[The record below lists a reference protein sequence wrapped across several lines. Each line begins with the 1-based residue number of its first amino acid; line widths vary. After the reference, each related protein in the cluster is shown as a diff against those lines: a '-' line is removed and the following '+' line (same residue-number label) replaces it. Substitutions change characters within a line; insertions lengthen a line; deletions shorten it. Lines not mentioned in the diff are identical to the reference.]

1 MVTEETAYLA
11 EYYLGKPL
19 QLSIE
24 LLGTERVCVGDLQMM
39 VSAVWDRGATD
50 WHRDY
55 SSNVL
60 APLEGVQKD
69 MAATGVPYAHYTPRS
84 TASSPQRGTTRPWR
98 SPITTPGRCA
108 PTTTKCRI

>member
-50 WHRDY
+50 WHRAARWSCRDY
-55 SSNVL
+55 SRTR
-60 APLEGVQKD
+60 K
-69 MAATGVPYAHYTPRS
+69 TPYAM
-84 TASSPQRGTTRPWR
+84 
-98 SPITTPGRCA
+98 PIVSRVYIFGEELP
-108 PTTTKCRI
+108 